1 MEALFIYQSIWKY
14 ICGGGNHN
22 FQVGFFFGV
31 WFVWCF
37 FKEYHINIQSHLKFS
52 YIELPG
58 WLNCAAAEEI
68 NLPTSILNKKLGARM
83 KNSDCVAVVW

>member
-14 ICGGGNHN
+14 SCGGGNHN
-22 FQVGFFFGV
+22 FQVVFFFL
-31 WFVWCF
+31 
-37 FKEYHINIQSHLKFS
+37 KEYHINMQSHLKFF

-58 WLNCAAAEEI
+58 WLNSAAAEEI
-68 NLPTSILNKKLGARM
+68 NLPSLILNKKLGGRM